1 VSPSPNRVR
10 QSWSPEAYALARQAR
25 SLNFL
30 KIEPLIQKLQ
40 HASRSRPDCL
50 VLIHRC
56 AQEQPKRRSWTDE
69 EIHQVCELLIANPV
83 ETVASKIG
91 RSTSSVRQLSGRLG
105 IRVRELR
112 CDLFSVSSLAAAM
125 HVRKAEIRYWIE
137 QGWLEAV
144 RKDQGRSTCYNI
156 SPEALQRCLREHLAE
171 LQKRNIRSPTILAVF
186 NQFCYVPKHTVGEQL
201 LQVPRRSGSRQCTT
215 LQPFPTAERED
226 AFASTASGTP
236 QAEWVA
242 LSGRGGED
250 SIKSRKRRG
259 LPDGGVHRTVFRPAP
274 RAHGARNQ
282 YVRVAHAH
290 SAIHRSTARNRNHM
304 SSRRTMANGRRP

>member
-1 VSPSPNRVR
+1 MSPSPHRVR
-10 QSWSPEAYALARQAR
+10 QSWSPDAYALARQAR

-40 HASRSRPDCL
+40 QASGRSRRDCL

-56 AQEQPKRRSWTDE
+56 AQEQPRRRSWTDE
-69 EIHQVCELLIANPV
+69 EIDQVRELLIANPV

-91 RSTSSVRQLSGRLG
+91 RSTSSVRQLCGRLG

-112 CDLFSVSSLAAAM
+112 CDLFSVNSLAAAM

-171 LQKRNIRSPTILAVF
+171 LQKRNIRSATILAVF
-186 NQFCYVPKHTVGEQL
+186 NQFCYVPKHTLGEQL
-201 LQVPRRSGSRQCTT
+201 LQVREAKREQPAYDSATLFESGDR
-215 LQPFPTAERED
+215 
-226 AFASTASGTP
+226 
-236 QAEWVA
+236 
-242 LSGRGGED
+242 
-250 SIKSRKRRG
+250 
-259 LPDGGVHRTVFRPAP
+259 
-274 RAHGARNQ
+274 
-282 YVRVAHAH
+282 
-290 SAIHRSTARNRNHM
+290 
-304 SSRRTMANGRRP
+304 